1 MLLFIAHIFLQS
13 VFASLPPHP
22 LHMTITNIDIYDV
35 NTPGEITIKFFKDD
49 FEGEFNF
56 KIDDQL
62 FLNQVQKEK
71 INDWINE
78 QMQINFGEIQ
88 ISPTIQSLES
98 KEDNSIL
105 VGLTFDPP
113 RSLQTLNMK
122 FSFFSERFPDQKN
135 LVFVH
140 FKDQEEGL
148 IFEKNK
154 WEQSL
159 VLD

>member
-1 MLLFIAHIFLQS
+1 MLLFIAHIFFQS

-22 LHMTITNIDIYDV
+22 LHMTVTNIDIYDV
-35 NTPGEITIKFFKDD
+35 NTPAEITIKFFKND

-62 FLNQVQKEK
+62 FSNQVQKEK
-71 INDWINE
+71 INRWINE
-78 QMQINFGEIQ
+78 QMQINSGDTQ
-88 ISPTIQSLES
+88 ISPTIQSIES
-98 KEDNSIL
+98 KADNSVL

-113 RSLQTLNMK
+113 KTIHKLNMK

-140 FKDQEEGL
+140 YKDQEEGL